1 MRKIMRAHN
10 RIIQPSLQYTTVLTS
25 SQFQTVKNESPPQ
38 PLLPNLGA
46 MTQQG
51 RQDLT
56 KILQDIGNEE
66 LHVKI
71 V

>member
-1 MRKIMRAHN
+1 M
-10 RIIQPSLQYTTVLTS
+10 S

-56 KILQDIGNEE
+56 KILQDIGNQE

-71 V
+71 VRLSQTPLFCHILLRTKMS